1 MSATPGPNNT
11 IAFSTGLNYGFA
23 RTWPYTLGVS
33 TGLPLMMIAVAF
45 GLGQFLHTFPQF
57 YLYIRYAGVA
67 YILYLSWK
75 IATAAPPEPP
85 VKDDEASKPET
96 GRDRCP
102 TFLNGVLFQWMNP
115 KAWIAVVT
123 GVSVYVGQDLLSTKM
138 AFMCGMFAVSCLIS
152 VAGWSFAGALSGQFI
167 RSPRVYRLL
176 NAVMGL
182 LLASSV
188 LTLF

>member
-11 IAFSTGLNYGFA
+11 IIFAAGLNYGFA

-33 TGLPLMMIAVAF
+33 TGLPLMMAAVAF
-45 GLGQFLHTFPQF
+45 GLGRFLHAFPQF

-75 IATAAPPEPP
+75 IATAAPPEPAE
-85 VKDDEASKPET
+85 KDKETSET

-102 TFLNGVLFQWMNP
+102 TFLNGILFQWMNP

-123 GVSVYVGQDLLSTKM
+123 GVSVYVGQDLLSAKM
-138 AFMCGMFAVSCLIS
+138 AFMCGMFAVSCLLS
-152 VAGWSFAGALSGQFI
+152 VGGWGFAGALSGRFI
-167 RSPRVYRLL
+167 SSPRVYRLL